1 MPAQVCGCRRMRETG
16 RPTEPVSRMR
26 PINGKRVLVTGAASG
41 IGAGTCRL
49 LAEAGWKVAGLDLQ
63 ANALDKQMKQL
74 RDEGLT
80 AVAVKA
86 DVTSWDEGEGAAE
99 TAARERGG
107 GADAAGNGGRD
118 GGVDRRGR
126 GAPLA
131 GG

>member
-86 DVTSWDEGEGAAE
+86 GVTSWDEGEGATE
-99 TAARERGG
+99 TAARDPG
-107 GADAAGNGGRD
+107 GGRD
-118 GGVDRRGR
+118 AAVNGAGSGGGSRGGC
-126 GAPLA
+126 GAP
-131 GG
+131 